1 MKLNV
6 ECIRSV
12 MLQLE
17 ETLSFTDDGTY
28 LVKNFVT
35 LECLCKLL
43 PEYTRADIFYSL
55 YNLDQAGY
63 ISASVHWGNGAVYEC
78 SVNHMTYAGHEF
90 LDKIR
95 DSGRWDKIKGITSSI
110 RNYSLSAISAAAEGI
125 TNAAISR
132 LVSPK
137 N

>member
-35 LECLCKLL
+35 LEHLCKLL
-43 PEYTRADIFYSL
+43 PGYTKADIFYSL

-63 ISASVHWGNGAVYEC
+63 ISASIHWGNGAVYEC

-95 DSGRWDKIKGITSSI
+95 DGGQWDKIKRITSAI
-110 RNYSLSAISAAAEGI
+110 RNYSLSAIFAAAEGI
-125 TNAAISR
+125 TNAAIAG
-132 LVSPK
+132 LLFPK
-137 N
+137 S